1 MDKTKNAKNTPA
13 PPVKKGGGFGMGFL
27 VASGIFLAIIIL
39 AGLAFGGWWYYK
51 NRIKKSLQNAQQQ
64 MQQQTQTIAGTE
76 TTSDDAYSNSA
87 FGFRLKMPASWKNY
101 QAKSE
106 SLGGDFEVGR
116 VSFFLPTAQKEG
128 WESPDMPGY
137 FNPFVITV
145 CVKDSWDEALRANGV
160 SMPMGEEI
168 GRNNYFVFVWTH
180 FNGDPP
186 NDVSRQAILDM
197 QTIVDS
203 VEVFNVN
210 GESSSADVSS
220 PVASAVSGTSG
231 LSWETGTKPS
241 RDADFDYD
249 SVYYWN
255 CKHYYTL
262 NYPTAWSNNG
272 MTYDSNVVILKG
284 NKVQVWVEAVS
295 IPVSKT
301 LDEFARERAAKI
313 EGVQAW
319 NETVDWGNGTTV
331 FRATYT
337 NPDSTALWWMSGS
350 GYGMELKALGP
361 GYNDNYSNINGLLA
375 TLDPN
380 SQYVGAKCGS
390 AKAAAPKTVA
400 PKATTQSCSFPNGD
414 IEYWWNTVSQSVRDC
429 YTAKYGDPGL

>member
-1 MDKTKNAKNTPA
+1 MSNGTNETKNAKNTPA

-27 VASGIFLAIIIL
+27 VASAIFFVIIVL

-51 NRIKKSLQNAQQQ
+51 KYIKKSVQKV
-64 MQQQTQTIAGTE
+64 QQQTQSQVQNQMPQPVAE
-76 TTSDDAYSNSA
+76 TQSSETVYVNNT
-87 FGFRLKMPASWKNY
+87 FGFRLKMTPAWKDY
-101 QAKSE
+101 KTKEEAI
-106 SLGGDFEVGR
+106 GGDFEVSR
-116 VSFFLPTAQKEG
+116 VSFFLPTTQKEG

-145 CVKDSWDEALRANGV
+145 CVKDSWDEALRANGM

-168 GRNNYFVFVWTH
+168 GRNNYNVFVWTH

-186 NDVSRQAILDM
+186 SDVSEQAIRDM

-203 VEVFNVN
+203 TEVWNVDETN
-210 GESSSADVSS
+210 AGVTGLNA
-220 PVASAVSGTSG
+220 PVASGTN
-231 LSWETGTKPS
+231 WETGTKPS

-350 GYGMELKALGP
+350 GYGMELKALGS

-380 SQYVGAKCGS
+380 SQYVGAKCS
-390 AKAAAPKTVA
+390 PAKAAAPK
-400 PKATTQSCSFPNGD
+400 ATTKNCSFPNGD

-429 YTAKYGDPGL
+429 YISKYGDPGL